1 MFDSVSKCWKA
12 EKAMNGLCGSF
23 AIVGILVLAACADS
37 GPTTQQQISQDIN
50 SSRWMSSDLL
60 QVMPSDR
67 PHTMV
72 FENQQL
78 VP

>member
-1 MFDSVSKCWKA
+1 MFEPLLKWNA
-12 EKAMNGLCGSF
+12 ERAMNGLSRSF
-23 AIVGILVLAACADS
+23 VIIGVLVLAACVDS
-37 GPTTQQQISQDIN
+37 GPTTQGQISQDIN
-50 SSRWMSSDLL
+50 GSRWMNSDLL
-60 QVMPSDR
+60 QVTPSDR